1 MVSEPTRIT
10 EDTAN
15 VLDLFFS
22 NNESL
27 VNRVEV
33 IPGIS
38 DHEAVYVE
46 SSLRPA
52 KAVTLPR
59 KVFCYNKAD
68 FDSLKAEHRHVKED
82 FIFSEPTS
90 TTQELWD
97 KFCSTVSDLMKKY
110 KPSKMLSRKKLKKP
124 WINRKVKSQMRRRGK
139 LFRRVKKTKNDS
151 DTRKYK
157 DCKKAVQKSERQAY
171 WVYINGVIETE
182 DPEVDRPPKQK
193 RFWNY
198 IKSLH
203 KDSTGVAPLKDND
216 RLFNV
221 P

>member
-1 MVSEPTRIT
+1 MKTYANKSRLCHLLLNISKDYFLDQMVSEPTRIT

-59 KVFCYNKAD
+59 KVLCYNKAD

-82 FIFSEPTS
+82 FISSEPTS

-97 KFCSTVSDLMKKY
+97 KFCSTVSD
-110 KPSKMLSRKKLKKP
+110 S
-124 WINRKVKSQMRRRGK
+124 
-139 LFRRVKKTKNDS
+139 
-151 DTRKYK
+151 
-157 DCKKAVQKSERQAY
+157 
-171 WVYINGVIETE
+171 
-182 DPEVDRPPKQK
+182 
-193 RFWNY
+193 
-198 IKSLH
+198 
-203 KDSTGVAPLKDND
+203 
-216 RLFNV
+216 
-221 P
+221 